1 MGVGFRFTA
10 MSASWIGGS
19 GTWVPAAYSC
29 SRVYAKVVAENPKPT
44 FRSRLRAE
52 LFFLLCGFLRRNYTA
67 EASCCCHHGL
77 QSFLGDNNQASM
89 MMLLLLLLW
98 WW

>member
-29 SRVYAKVVAENPKPT
+29 SRIYAKVVAENPKPT
-44 FRSRLRAE
+44 GFRVQVEAADRVV
-52 LFFLLCGFLRRNYTA
+52 FLLCGFLRRTYTA

-77 QSFLGDNNQASM
+77 QS
-89 MMLLLLLLW
+89 LLLR
-98 WW
+98 